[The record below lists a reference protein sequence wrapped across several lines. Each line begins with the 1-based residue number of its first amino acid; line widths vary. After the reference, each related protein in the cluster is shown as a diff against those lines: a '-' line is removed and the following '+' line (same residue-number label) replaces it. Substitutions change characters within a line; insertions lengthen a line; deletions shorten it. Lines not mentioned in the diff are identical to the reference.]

1 MQVKHFWLILLHAV
15 CPLLV
20 QAQHHES
27 QNPCNDSLFLKLK
40 KIPQASLTVT
50 ERKYLEQKEKECAE
64 FVKSGGLQK
73 SHVATDRLEQDKN
86 KRREKVEQDSG
97 MAVVPLPEAKEPTS
111 TAVRLKPLSD
121 NQVQKDSIH
130 VATDN
135 QMEPVL
141 TLRNAGIFAAI
152 VAAVIGIAIALGNVT
167 PSPF

>member
-1 MQVKHFWLILLHAV
+1 MQFKHFWLILSHVV
-15 CPLLV
+15 CPWLV

-50 ERKYLEQKEKECAE
+50 ERKYLEQREKECAE
-64 FVKSGGLQK
+64 FVKSGDLQK
-73 SHVATDRLEQDKN
+73 SRVATDRLEQDKN

-97 MAVVPLPEAKEPTS
+97 EVAAPLPEAKEPMP
-111 TAVRLKPLSD
+111 TAVRLKPLSSH
-121 NQVQKDSIH
+121 QVQQDSIH

-152 VAAVIGIAIALGNVT
+152 VVAVIGLAIALSGVT